1 MKFTPNAF
9 DAIIEA
15 LDNFAESNEVRVKA
29 TNAQEARR
37 GREAASFEV
46 SWWALGGVTPET
58 AEDYAFKICK
68 AAELCRTLNREQIM
82 ADPNA
87 PEGIK
92 DAETYES
99 FVDYYTEQFATNPAD
114 PFSADDEED
123 EE

>member
-1 MKFTPNAF
+1 MKFTVNAF

-15 LDNFAESNEVRVKA
+15 LDNYAEANEVRVKA
-29 TNAQEARR
+29 TNTQEARR
-37 GREAASFEV
+37 GREAVSFEV

-68 AAELCRTLNREQIM
+68 AAELCRTLNGEQIM
-82 ADPNA
+82 ADPDA

-92 DAETYES
+92 DSKTYEF
-99 FVDYYTEQFATNPAD
+99 FVDHYTEQFTTNPSN
-114 PFSADDEED
+114 PFCTDDEED

>member
-1 MKFTPNAF
+1 MKFTVNAF

-15 LDNFAESNEVRVKA
+15 LDNYAEANEVRVKA
-29 TNAQEARR
+29 TNTQEARR

-58 AEDYAFKICK
+58 AKDYAFKICK
-68 AAELCRTLNREQIM
+68 AAELCRTLNGEQIM
-82 ADPNA
+82 ADPDA

-92 DAETYES
+92 DSKTYEF
-99 FVDYYTEQFATNPAD
+99 FVDHYTEQFTTNPSD
-114 PFSADDEED
+114 PFCTDDEED

>member
-1 MKFTPNAF
+1 MKFTQNAF

-29 TNAQEARR
+29 TNAPEARR

-46 SWWALGGVTPET
+46 SWWALGGVTPDT
-58 AEDYAFKICK
+58 AEEYAYKICK
-68 AAELCRTLNREQIM
+68 AAELCRTLNGEAIM
-82 ADPNA
+82 ADPDA

-92 DAETYES
+92 DSKTYEF
-99 FVDYYTEQFATNPAD
+99 FVDYYTEQFTTRPSD
-114 PFSADDEED
+114 PFSSDDEED

>member
-15 LDNFAESNEVRVKA
+15 LDNYAEANEVRVRG
-29 TNAQEARR
+29 TNIQEARR
-37 GREAASFEV
+37 GREAAHFEIT
-46 SWWALGGVTPET
+46 WWALGGVDPET
-58 AEDYAFKICK
+58 AEEYAYKICK
-68 AAELCRTLNREQIM
+68 AAELCRTLNGEQIM
-82 ADPNA
+82 ADTNA

-92 DAETYES
+92 DSKTYEL
-99 FVDYYTEQFATNPAD
+99 FVDYYTEQFTTNPSD